1 MMKEEKKNRTRWLHL
16 RLSEQEYKILQK
28 YFAESLCPKLSDFAR
43 KNLLQK
49 PVVLKY
55 RNESLDDLISELTRL
70 RTELNP
76 IGNNFNQAVKKL
88 HSLSQI
94 PDFKMW
100 ILSFETDKKILF
112 NSIEEIKLSTRNIA
126 KKWLQS

>member
-1 MMKEEKKNRTRWLHL
+1 MMKEHKKNRTRWLHL
-16 RLSEQEYKILQK
+16 RLSEQEYKLLQK

-43 KNLLQK
+43 KNLLRK

-55 RNESLDDLISELTRL
+55 RNQSLDDTIAELTRL
-70 RTELNP
+70 RSELNP

-94 PDFKMW
+94 SDLKMW

-112 NSIEEIKLSTRNIA
+112 NAIEDIRLTIRNLA
-126 KKWLQS
+126 EKWLQS

>member
-1 MMKEEKKNRTRWLHL
+1 MKDEKKNRTKWLHL
-16 RLSEQEYKILQK
+16 RLTEQEYKILQK
-28 YFAESLCPKLSDFAR
+28 YFADSLCPKLSDFAR

-55 RNESLDDLISELTRL
+55 RNQSLDDLIAELTKL
-70 RTELNP
+70 RSELNP

-94 PDFKMW
+94 PDLKMW
-100 ILSFETDKKILF
+100 ILGFETDKKILL
-112 NSIEEIKLSTRNIA
+112 NSIEHIRMTIRNLA
-126 KKWLQS
+126 EKWLQS

>member
-1 MMKEEKKNRTRWLHL
+1 MKDEKKNRNRWLHL

-28 YFAESLCPKLSDFAR
+28 YFADSLCPKLSDFAR
-43 KNLLQK
+43 KNLLRK

-55 RNESLDDLISELTRL
+55 RNQSLDDIIDELTRL
-70 RTELNP
+70 RSELNP

-94 PDFKMW
+94 SELKLW
-100 ILSFETDKKILF
+100 IMCFETDKKLLF
-112 NSIEEIKLSTRNIA
+112 NSIEDIRMTIRNLA
-126 KKWLQS
+126 EKWLQS

>member
-1 MMKEEKKNRTRWLHL
+1 MKDEKKNRTRWLHL
-16 RLSEQEYKILQK
+16 RLTEQEYKILQK

-55 RNESLDDLISELTRL
+55 RNQSLDDLISELTRL
-70 RTELNP
+70 TSELNP
-76 IGNNFNQAVKKL
+76 IGNNFNQVVKKL

-94 PDFKMW
+94 SEFKMW

-112 NSIEEIKLSTRNIA
+112 NSIEDIRMTIRTLAE
-126 KKWLQS
+126 KWLQS